1 MARRQCRNP
10 EAILQ
15 APEFPRQS
23 AKNLRMKDSPATP
36 DTFQELIFRLQTFWG
51 AQGCVIAQPY
61 DMEMGAGTFHPA
73 TFLRAIGPE
82 PWRAAYVQPSRRPTD
97 GRYGENPNRLQH
109 YYQFQVILKPS
120 PPNLQALY
128 LESLSMLGINPQV
141 HDIRFVEDNWESPT
155 LGAWGLGWEV
165 WLNGMEVTQFTYFQQ
180 VGGLDCRPV
189 AGEITYGLERI
200 AMYLQGVDSVYDLA
214 WARHEGQVVTYGDVY
229 HQNEVEMSTYNF
241 EQANVE
247 ILFGLFNHCEAE
259 ATRLIAAQLPLPAYE
274 MMVKA
279 SHTFNLLDARRAIS
293 VTERQRYILRVRTL
307 ARSIAETYFAARE
320 ALGFPLLARSA
331 EARGLT

>member
-1 MARRQCRNP
+1 MALSP
-10 EAILQ
+10 KS
-15 APEFPRQS
+15 PR
-23 AKNLRMKDSPATP
+23 
-36 DTFQELIFRLQTFWG
+36 TFQDLIFRLQTFW
-51 AQGCVIAQPY
+51 AARGCVIAQPY

-120 PPNLQALY
+120 PDDLQDLY
-128 LESLSMLGINPQV
+128 LQSLQELGVDPTV

-165 WLNGMEVTQFTYFQQ
+165 WLNGMEITQFTYFQQ

-189 AGEITYGLERI
+189 TGEITYGLERI
-200 AMYLQGVDSVYDLA
+200 AMYLQGVDSVYDLV
-214 WARHEGQVVTYGDVY
+214 WAEHPDLTVTYGDIY

-241 EQANVE
+241 EHADTT
-247 ILFGLFNHCEAE
+247 ILFEWFNRCESE
-259 ATRLIAAQLPLPAYE
+259 ASRLIELKLPLPAYE

-307 ARSIAETYFAARE
+307 ARQIAESYLAVRE
-320 ALGFPLLARSA
+320 VLGFPLLK
-331 EARGLT
+331 RGTAP